1 MLAFAHRLSAHYQ
14 RYFFR
19 YSLLALL
26 GLIGWSWWFILL
38 DQPDAVSSL
47 FQRQNWD
54 FLTEFVG
61 EMLGVGEKTP
71 AFLDLERWQN
81 ALWLSLDTFLMSLL
95 ATAMATAAMLLFVL
109 PAVKNFAQ
117 GNQTT
122 RGDFRSIFCKI
133 SNGLFLVS
141 RAVPELMWAMM
152 LVFIFQ
158 PGILPGALA
167 LAIHNFG
174 ILGKLC
180 AEAVENMDDKP
191 LNHLRQNGASPSQLL
206 FYGIYPMVI
215 GTWLNYILYRMENII
230 RATLIVGFVGASGLG
245 LQFKLAMSYFHYSDI
260 TLYLLCYLLLVYL
273 TDGLS
278 ALVKKYLADTYR

>member
-1 MLAFAHRLSAHYQ
+1 MLASAHRLHAHFQ
-14 RYFFR
+14 RYFLR
-19 YSLLALL
+19 YSLLALA
-26 GLIGWSWWFILL
+26 GLIGWSWWFILQ

-61 EMLGVGEKTP
+61 EMLGVGEETP
-71 AFLDLERWQN
+71 AFLAPERWRN

-95 ATAMATAAMLLFVL
+95 ATAMASVAMVLFVL
-109 PAVKNFAQ
+109 PAARRFA
-117 GNQTT
+117 
-122 RGDFRSIFCKI
+122 RGGEKSTFGKI

-141 RAVPELMWAMM
+141 RAVPELMWAMI

-180 AEAVENMDDKP
+180 AEAVENLDDKP
-191 LNHLRQNGASPSQLL
+191 LQHLRQNGASQSQLL
-206 FYGIYPMVI
+206 LYGIYPMVI